1 MNFHKLYMNTSLNE
15 IVYFFALHQGRIW
28 ISISVLFRSQW
39 KFLPLFS
46 WQHYLTCVS
55 QASLWNYN
63 IVQTSNQK
71 NAKSHLIYIYIPVYD
86 IYISY
91 IWYMYIYI
99 YHIHARHAHLYFIH
113 TFSVAIC
120 FSFIKVHF
128 RPLFGAETSPTT
140 WDSKGPWVSKNCG
153 RSMKPRWK
161 LVAKKVPVM
170 QPSVLSSTTSR
181 LDISGGKGVSLY
193 LMVKGYCMIVPL

>member
-39 KFLPLFS
+39 KFVPLFS

-91 IWYMYIYI
+91 IWYIYMYIYLYI
-99 YHIHARHAHLYFIH
+99 YHIYNIYIYYIHNTYSYIYVYIYIHVRSVSPIQSIRILHFPGLYNGGP
-113 TFSVAIC
+113 
-120 FSFIKVHF
+120 
-128 RPLFGAETSPTT
+128 RPAVWAPFAWSPL
-140 WDSKGPWVSKNCG
+140 KGDEG
-153 RSMKPRWK
+153 T
-161 LVAKKVPVM
+161 
-170 QPSVLSSTTSR
+170 Q
-181 LDISGGKGVSLY
+181 
-193 LMVKGYCMIVPL
+193 